1 MAWRVYLVRRS
12 VLCVLSMRVP
22 FISVQFSDSVQKPV
36 NVKILTIELS
46 DRFIIISLTL
56 KINSVFRKGHIIA
69 VAGKGG
75 VGKTTLTGLL
85 IQYLCESGKKPV
97 LAVDADANANL
108 NEVLGVGIE
117 CTLGELRE
125 EIERAGVDSRYQ
137 IPVGMTKQA
146 YLEARLADAIT
157 EEDDY
162 DLMVMGRTQGQGC
175 YCFVNGLVQTQIQK
189 LQSNYPYVVVD
200 NEAGMEHISR
210 GLIPTMEIAI
220 LVSDCSRRG
229 VQAAGRIAAL
239 MKELNFK
246 PKTVG
251 LIVNRA
257 PEGKLDAGTMEEIEK
272 QGLTLLGVVPQD
284 QDVYQYDCDGKPIVR
299 LPKDSP
305 VRSALHDIVQK
316 LGL

>member
-1 MAWRVYLVRRS
+1 M
-12 VLCVLSMRVP
+12 
-22 FISVQFSDSVQKPV
+22 
-36 NVKILTIELS
+36 
-46 DRFIIISLTL
+46 
-56 KINSVFRKGHIIA
+56 GHIIA

-146 YLEARLADAIT
+146 YLEARLSDAIT

-257 PEGKLDAGTMEEIEK
+257 PEGKLDAGTMEEVEK

-284 QDVYQYDCDGKPIVR
+284 QDVHQYDCDGKPIVR